1 MIMKKWIILICGIL
15 MVNILVAQD
24 AALRMK
30 EANAFFQKKKYEQ
43 AIQQYSKLLDEGYQS
58 EALYFNL
65 GNAFFRS
72 NQIGKAILNYER
84 ALLVAPN
91 DAEIKHNLSLQKL

>member
-1 MIMKKWIILICGIL
+1 MKQWIILICGIL
-15 MVNILVAQD
+15 MVHVLVAQD
-24 AALRMK
+24 ASLRMK
-30 EANAFFQKKKYEQ
+30 EANEFFQKKKYEQ

-72 NQIGKAILNYER
+72 NKIPCAGYIARLYHTN
-84 ALLVAPN
+84 
-91 DAEIKHNLSLQKL
+91 SF